1 MLRLVTVGRRRAL
14 RSKLLKMPLKL
25 GRQRLQ
31 TI

>member
-1 MLRLVTVGRRRAL
+1 MLRLVTVGRWMAL

-25 GRQRLQ
+25 GRERLY